1 MKNSTDII
9 RELREE
15 RELKQKQVAQILGI
29 TQQSY
34 SNYET
39 GAHEFPSRHLVR
51 LAEYYGVT
59 TDYLLGKTEYRQ
71 YIPDLNKPFVNHATI
86 GDFLSLSL
94 SLNKENRK
102 HLISYANY
110 LYSINKKED
119 N

>member
-1 MKNSTDII
+1 MQNSTDII

-15 RELKQKQVAQILGI
+15 NELKQIQVAKILGI

-39 GAHEFPSRHLVR
+39 GAHEFPSRHLVK
-51 LAEYYGVT
+51 LSEFYGVT

-71 YIPDLNKPFVNHATI
+71 YVSDLNKPLVNHTTI
-86 GDFLSLSL
+86 GDFLSLLMSL
-94 SLNKENRK
+94 DKENRK

-110 LYSINKKED
+110 LHTLNKKED

>member
-1 MKNSTDII
+1 MQNSIDII

-15 RELKQKQVAQILGI
+15 HELRQIQVARILGI

-39 GAHEFPSRHLVR
+39 GAHEFPSRHLVK
-51 LAEYYGVT
+51 LAEFYGVT

-71 YIPDLNKPFVNHATI
+71 YVSDLNKPFVNHTTI
-86 GDFLSLSL
+86 GDLLSLL
-94 SLNKENRK
+94 MSLNKESRK
-102 HLISYANY
+102 NLVSYANY
-110 LYSINKKED
+110 LYTTNKKED